1 MIFQYPQLLWL
12 LVIPPLWVFVGSGK
26 HSRAIRFP
34 GAGNLRAIPGSA
46 RTRLARLIPWLH
58 VSAMLVA
65 VVALARPQLINTTT
79 TIVSKGVDIALAM
92 DLSSS
97 MLAVD
102 HGAAGSAGN
111 RLSVAKQ
118 VVREFIAKRGG
129 DRLAVVAFAARA
141 YPVTPLSLDHAWLVS
156 AIERLEVGTVEDG
169 TALGDG
175 LLAAINRLRT
185 SPAASRA
192 VILVTDG
199 RSNTGIVQPPAA
211 AAIAATLGIKVYTIG
226 IGGKEGSLFPVEDPL
241 GGLVWRRVSADLHEP
256 VLKEIAAATGGKYFR
271 ADDMTSLRAVFQEVD
286 RLEKGKIEEKNSQ
299 SVRELFPVLLLS
311 ALFLVMLEQLLF
323 AGRLGRLP

>member
-12 LVIPPLWVFVGSGK
+12 LVIPPLWVFAGSGK

-141 YPVTPLSLDHAWLVS
+141 YPVAPLSLDHAWLVS

-211 AAIAATLGIKVYTIG
+211 AAIAVTLGIKVYTIG

>member
-12 LVIPPLWVFVGSGK
+12 LLIPPLWVFAGSGK

-141 YPVTPLSLDHAWLVS
+141 YPVAPLSLDHAWLVS

-226 IGGKEGSLFPVEDPL
+226 IGGKQGSLFPVEDPL

-299 SVRELFPVLLLS
+299 SVRELFPGLLLS